1 MRQVRTAEIGK
12 AEKMVRMREK
22 SALAYPGSEQ
32 FEEEKQIEK
41 PECKKNLLWR

>member
-12 AEKMVRMREK
+12 ADRKAGMQEK
-22 SALAYPGSEQ
+22 SALAMTGPEQ
-32 FEEEKQIEK
+32 TEEEKQIEK